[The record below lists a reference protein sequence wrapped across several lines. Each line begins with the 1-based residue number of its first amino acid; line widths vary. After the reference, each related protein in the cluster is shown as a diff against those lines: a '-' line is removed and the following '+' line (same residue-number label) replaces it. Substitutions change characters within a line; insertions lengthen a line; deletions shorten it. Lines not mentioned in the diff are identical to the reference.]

1 MKSKK
6 LPTQVEE
13 IGRTNAV
20 TLKGIEIT
28 RLTHEVDHGLNLV
41 QVNDTLPRVLI
52 LDGISRRVYED
63 LHMDEFKHQLEDNL
77 WIEEELEE
85 QIDEQLNVTVQRK
98 VDLIDAHIASLIL
111 LIDQFTEELHPIRQ
125 SNSYKFLKKKF
136 EL

>member
-1 MKSKK
+1 MPYKSWKYTGK
-6 LPTQVEE
+6 DSLIAEQQYAHV
-13 IGRTNAV
+13 
-20 TLKGIEIT
+20 
-28 RLTHEVDHGLNLV
+28 
-41 QVNDTLPRVLI
+41 PRVLI

-111 LIDQFTEELHPIRQ
+111 LIDQFTEDLHPIRH